1 MRTNYFFPFLLI
13 IFRKKLKINL
23 SHSPLNSVKLAMRH
37 IASSRSSQ
45 ERITKILA
53 AKKEALTCNKVGLPI
68 ANEVIAKSKFK
79 K

>member
-1 MRTNYFFPFLLI
+1 
-13 IFRKKLKINL
+13 
-23 SHSPLNSVKLAMRH
+23 MRH